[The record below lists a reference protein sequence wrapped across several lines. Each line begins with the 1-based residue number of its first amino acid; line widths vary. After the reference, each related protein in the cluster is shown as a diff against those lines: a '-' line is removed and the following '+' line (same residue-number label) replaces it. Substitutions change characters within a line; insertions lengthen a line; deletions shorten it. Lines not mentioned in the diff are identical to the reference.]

1 MPKQPIDDLTIQW
14 VYQEYYQ
21 YKNKPLSASV
31 SSKYTKALLDVAG
44 ADGVLTDAE
53 KKWVLGYAATRGML
67 FFITRKNES

>member
-31 SSKYTKALLDVAG
+31 SIKYMKALLDVAG